1 MATITI
7 EIADKDRS
15 LFEQLAKR
23 LNAKIIKSDSIGNV
37 GAKKPNAVTVKAIE
51 DARNGKT
58 KKITDI
64 DEFFANL

>member
-7 EIADKDRS
+7 EIADKDKS

-23 LNAKIIKSDSIGNV
+23 LNAKIIKSDSNV
-37 GAKKPNAVTVKAIE
+37 STKKPNAVTIKAIE

-58 KKITDI
+58 KEITDI

>member
-23 LNAKIIKSDSIGNV
+23 LNAKIIKIDSNV
-37 GAKKPNAVTVKAIE
+37 STKKPNAVTMKAIE
-51 DARNGKT
+51 DACNGKT

-64 DEFFANL
+64 DEFFAKL

>member
-7 EIADKDRS
+7 EIADKDKS

-23 LNAKIIKSDSIGNV
+23 LNAKIIKSDSNV
-37 GAKKPNAVTVKAIE
+37 STKKPNAVTIKAIE

-58 KKITDI
+58 KKISDI

>member
-7 EIADKDRS
+7 EIADKGKN

-23 LNAKIIKSDSIGNV
+23 LNAKIIKSDSNV
-37 GAKKPNAVTVKAIE
+37 SGKKPNAITVKAIE

-64 DEFFANL
+64 DEFFTNL